1 MECRQGLE
9 LRADGRTLTGAA
21 VRYGDVSQSHRE
33 RFAPG
38 SLRVS
43 PDLAPTLGHRTGRVL
58 AYGDDV
64 SFEDRADAFVV
75 SAHLPVTEVADMALE
90 GVKAGRFR
98 GWSVEMRVKRD
109 RRDAQGLRVI
119 ESADVPGLA
128 LVDHP
133 SYEGSRVETRRAR
146 RMRSEMAM
154 KKNLSCRCSGPDCVS
169 ARIDAIDE
177 GTPDTLGFLGDYGK
191 PLGKATAKVVGDVVK
206 VEIAMAE
213 GVGYV
218 DDMVAVMRSGVRPI
232 IRPYPDPVRS
242 VSRKVGKV
250 MVYDRLVVAAW
261 IASFTDQREGFEAAT
276 LAEDAEDRRGLV
288 RVEPPGALEAISGGF
303 SMRRL
308 PWL

>member
-75 SAHLPVTEVADMALE
+75 SAHLPLTEVADMALE

-98 GWSVEMRVKRD
+98 GWSVEMRVERD
-109 RRDAQGLRVI
+109 RRDSQGLRVI

-133 SYEGSRVETRRAR
+133 SYGGSRVETRQAR
-146 RMRSEMAM
+146 RLMASM
-154 KKNLSCRCSGPDCVS
+154 PLRKDVDCRCSGPDCAS
-169 ARIDAIDE
+169 ARVEAIDE
-177 GTPDTLGFLGDYGK
+177 PASELLGYLGDYSK
-191 PLGKATAKVVGDVVK
+191 PLGRATAKVAGDVVE
-206 VEIAMAE
+206 VSIDMAE
-213 GVGYV
+213 GVQYI
-218 DDMVAVMRSGVRPI
+218 DDMVAVMRAGVRPI
-232 IRPYPDPVRS
+232 VRPYPDPIRS
-242 VSRKVGKV
+242 VTRKVGRV
-250 MVYDRLVVAAW
+250 LVYERLVVAGW
-261 IASFTDQREGFEAAT
+261 IVSFTDQREGFEAAT